1 MNISVSFIV
10 ISWTGSLIELKII
23 KIRKEIR
30 LEETQRYRKK
40 KKEKKRKEKK
50 RKKER
55 EEERKKEK
63 LQKYKYEKQKGHGLT
78 QKEKRPWPTV
88 IKIKRPSHCRPID
101 RNGRG

>member
-1 MNISVSFIV
+1 MPCTTLANRFFDPSTS
-10 ISWTGSLIELKII
+10 SM
-23 KIRKEIR
+23 RKVDDG
-30 LEETQRYRKK
+30 EE